1 MLEALITFRLV
12 DTDESCWNVGPMV
25 GLRAEA
31 CTDLIFRFH
40 EYADLVNSRVQLP
53 GGQL

>member
-12 DTDESCWNVGPMV
+12 DTDESCWNVGLMV

-31 CTDLIFRFH
+31 CTALIFRFH
-40 EYADLVNSRVQLP
+40 EYAELVSGRVQLP
-53 GGQL
+53 GGR